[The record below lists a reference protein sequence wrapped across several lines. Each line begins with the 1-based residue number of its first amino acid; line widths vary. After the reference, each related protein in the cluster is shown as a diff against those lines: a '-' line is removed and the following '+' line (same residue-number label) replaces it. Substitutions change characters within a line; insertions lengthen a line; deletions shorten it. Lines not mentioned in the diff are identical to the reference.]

1 MVARLDKG
9 PPGHELDTIKATAWF
24 GSKENANAPQ
34 NARNGRT
41 IYWHDIPARMAQ
53 GFFRCSQSSFTLT
66 AHPEVVI
73 TRINAIIP
81 SAFWIKFSVALG
93 PGVALVWFIELLQID
108 TAANV
113 VKFMTEQLCS

>member
-1 MVARLDKG
+1 MVTRFDNG
-9 PPGHELDTIKATAWF
+9 PPGQELDTIKATAWF
-24 GSKENANAPQ
+24 GFREKASAPQ
-34 NARNGRT
+34 KARNGST
-41 IYWHDIPARMAQ
+41 IYWHDIPTKMAQ
-53 GFFRCSQSSFTLT
+53 GFFRCFRSSFTST

-81 SAFWIKFSVALG
+81 SAFWIRFSVALG